1 MNLFLH
7 SPQPPW
13 FRMHMDDVK
22 DVDGVTYVEYLK
34 DGVTDANGAN
44 DSIDENSV
52 DDVNDHSTMRMIIQ
66 CHR

>member
-1 MNLFLH
+1 
-7 SPQPPW
+7 
-13 FRMHMDDVK
+13 MHMDDVK